1 MNFKTKRS
9 AVRTSARSSARTSVR
24 TSVRTSLSSR
34 AGTVLSRRGFIA
46 GGGAAAVSL
55 AAPAGG
61 LMLGFFAPLG
71 LAQAQGSLPPEINC
85 WVVVQADDQVV
96 IRIARSEMGQGTLTG
111 LAQLV
116 AEELGCDWSKV
127 TTEYPTPGQNLA
139 RSRVWG
145 NFSTGGSRGI
155 RESHDYVRKGG
166 AAARLML
173 VQAAANGWG
182 VPAGDCRAAASVIS
196 HAASGRRTT
205 YGQVAAA
212 AAKLTPPTD
221 VALKDPKDWTIAGKS
236 LPRLDTAPKTTGAQV
251 YGMDLKLP
259 GMLNAAIAD
268 CPVVGGKLRG
278 FDPAAV
284 LKLPGVKAVVPV
296 GDSAVAVVADTW
308 WRAKTAL
315 AALKIDWDE
324 GPNATLNSAGIA
336 AMLKAG
342 LDAPEATVGAQA
354 GQAKQALAGAARTL
368 EAVYAY
374 PYQNHATMEV
384 MNATAKF
391 TPASAGQ
398 AARCEVWTPTQNGEA
413 ALAATAEAAG
423 LPLAQCEVYKIH
435 LGGGFGRRGATDWV
449 RQAVVIAKALP
460 GTAVKLIWSRE
471 EDMQHG
477 FCHPV
482 TQCKLRAGLD
492 AKGQLTA
499 LHMRI
504 SGQSILAALFPQ
516 NVQNGRDPVVF
527 QGLNLGGAEGALG
540 YAIPHLL
547 IDHAMRNPAVRPGF
561 WRGVNLNQN
570 AVYLECFIDEIAHAT
585 QQDPLAL
592 RRQLLAA
599 SPKHLA
605 VLNAVAQRAGWGT
618 TAAPVNGQSVHRGLA
633 QIMGFGSYVAACA
646 EVSVSAA
653 GELTVHRIVAATD
666 CGHAVNPQQIEA
678 QVEGSFAYGLSAALF
693 GEITVE
699 AGRIQQSNFHD
710 YPALLMA
717 QMPKVETIV
726 MPSGGFWG
734 GVGEPTIAVAAP
746 AVLNAIFAATGQRIR
761 TLPIKQQNLKR
772 A

>member
-1 MNFKTKRS
+1 MNTPTPHRL
-9 AVRTSARSSARTSVR
+9 AE
-24 TSVRTSLSSR
+24 
-34 AGTVLSRRGFIA
+34 AGAPTTVALTRRGFIA
-46 GGGAAAVSL
+46 GSAVTGVSL
-55 AAPAGG
+55 TAPGGG

-71 LAQAQGSLPPEINC
+71 TANAQSAAQNTAQDPAQTPADIPPEINC
-85 WVVVQADDQVV
+85 WVVVQPDDRVI

-116 AEELGCDWSKV
+116 AEELGCDWALV

-139 RSRVWG
+139 RNRVWG

-155 RESHDYVRKGG
+155 RDSHDYVRKGG
-166 AAARLML
+166 AAARMML
-173 VQAAANGWG
+173 VQAAAIGWG
-182 VPAGDCRAAASVIS
+182 VPVAECRAAASIIS
-196 HAASGRRTT
+196 HAASGRSTR
-205 YGQVAAA
+205 YGQVAGA
-212 AAKLTPPTD
+212 AAKLTPPTE
-221 VALKDPKDWTIAGKS
+221 VTLKDPKDWTIAGKP
-236 LPRLDTAPKTTGAQV
+236 LPRLDTVAKTTGAQV
-251 YGMDLKLP
+251 YGMDLTLP

-268 CPVVGGKLRG
+268 CPVVGGKVRS
-278 FDPAAV
+278 FDAAMV
-284 LKLPGVKAVVPV
+284 MTMPGVKAVLPV

-324 GPNATLNSAGIA
+324 GANTTLNSAGIA
-336 AMLKAG
+336 AMLKTG
-342 LDAPEATVGAQA
+342 LDAPDAVVGAQV
-354 GQAKQALAGAARTL
+354 GQVKAALASAARTL

-374 PYQNHATMEV
+374 PYQNHATMES
-384 MNATAKF
+384 MNASAKF
-391 TPASAGQ
+391 TPAAGGQ
-398 AARCEVWTPTQNGEA
+398 AARCEVWAPTQNGEA
-413 ALAATAEAAG
+413 ALAAAAEAAG
-423 LPLAQCEVYKIH
+423 LPPAQCEVYKIH
-435 LGGGFGRRGATDWV
+435 LGGGFGRRGATDYV
-449 RQAVVIAKALP
+449 RQAVALAKALP
-460 GTAVKLIWSRE
+460 GTPVKLIWSRE

-477 FCHPV
+477 YYHPI

-492 AKGQLTA
+492 ANGQLTA

-516 NVQNGRDPVVF
+516 SLQNGRDPVVF
-527 QGLNLGGAEGALG
+527 QGLNLAGAEGALG
-540 YAIPHLL
+540 YAVPHLL
-547 IDHAMRNPAVRPGF
+547 IDHAMRNPPLRPGF

-570 AVYLECFIDEIAHAT
+570 AIYLECFIDEIAHAT

-605 VLNAVAQRAGWGT
+605 VLNAAAQRAGWGT
-618 TAAPVNGQSVHRGLA
+618 PAAPINGQAVHRGLA

-646 EVSVSAA
+646 EVSVSAD
-653 GELTVHRIVAATD
+653 GVLTVHRIVAATD
-666 CGHAVNPQQIEA
+666 SGHAVNPQQIEA

-693 GEITVE
+693 GEITIE
-699 AGRIQQSNFHD
+699 AGRVQQSNFHD
-710 YPALLMA
+710 YPALKMA

-761 TLPIKQQNLKR
+761 TLPLKNQSLKR
-772 A
+772 T

>member
-1 MNFKTKRS
+1 MNTPTPHRL
-9 AVRTSARSSARTSVR
+9 AE
-24 TSVRTSLSSR
+24 
-34 AGTVLSRRGFIA
+34 AGAPTTVALTRRGFIA
-46 GGGAAAVSL
+46 GSAVTGVSL
-55 AAPAGG
+55 TAPGGG

-71 LAQAQGSLPPEINC
+71 TANAQSAAQNTAQDPAQTPADIPPEINC
-85 WVVVQADDQVV
+85 WVVVQPDDRVI

-116 AEELGCDWSKV
+116 AEELGCDWALV

-139 RSRVWG
+139 RNRVWG

-155 RESHDYVRKGG
+155 RDSHDYVRKGG
-166 AAARLML
+166 AAARMML
-173 VQAAANGWG
+173 VQAAAIGWG
-182 VPAGDCRAAASVIS
+182 VPVAECRAAASIIS
-196 HAASGRRTT
+196 HAASGRSTR
-205 YGQVAAA
+205 YGQVAGA
-212 AAKLTPPTD
+212 AAKLTPPTE
-221 VALKDPKDWTIAGKS
+221 VTLKNPKDWTIAGKP
-236 LPRLDTAPKTTGAQV
+236 LPRLDTVAKTTGAQV
-251 YGMDLKLP
+251 YGMDLTLP

-268 CPVVGGKLRG
+268 CPVVGGKVRS
-278 FDPAAV
+278 FDAAMV
-284 LKLPGVKAVVPV
+284 MTMPGVKAVLPV

-324 GPNATLNSAGIA
+324 GANTTLNSAGIA
-336 AMLKAG
+336 AMLKTG
-342 LDAPEATVGAQA
+342 LDAPDAVVGAQV
-354 GQAKQALAGAARTL
+354 GQVKAALASAARTL

-374 PYQNHATMEV
+374 PYQNHATMES
-384 MNATAKF
+384 MNASAKF
-391 TPASAGQ
+391 TPAAGGQ
-398 AARCEVWTPTQNGEA
+398 AARCEVWAPTQNGEA
-413 ALAATAEAAG
+413 ALAAAAEAAG
-423 LPLAQCEVYKIH
+423 LPPAQCEVYKIH
-435 LGGGFGRRGATDWV
+435 LGGGFGRRGATDYV
-449 RQAVVIAKALP
+449 RQAVALAKALP
-460 GTAVKLIWSRE
+460 GTPVKLIWSRE

-477 FCHPV
+477 YYHPI

-492 AKGQLTA
+492 ANGQLTA

-516 NVQNGRDPVVF
+516 SLQNGRDPVVF
-527 QGLNLGGAEGALG
+527 QGLNLAGAEGALG
-540 YAIPHLL
+540 YAVPHLL
-547 IDHAMRNPAVRPGF
+547 IDHAMRNPPLRPGF

-570 AVYLECFIDEIAHAT
+570 AIYLECFIDEIAHAT

-605 VLNAVAQRAGWGT
+605 VLNAAAQRAGWGT
-618 TAAPVNGQSVHRGLA
+618 PAAPINGQAVHRGLA

-646 EVSVSAA
+646 EVSVSAD
-653 GELTVHRIVAATD
+653 GVLTVHRIVAATD
-666 CGHAVNPQQIEA
+666 SGHAVNPQQIEA

-693 GEITVE
+693 GEITIE
-699 AGRIQQSNFHD
+699 AGRVQQSNFHD
-710 YPALLMA
+710 YPALKMA

-761 TLPIKQQNLKR
+761 TLPLKNQSLKR
-772 A
+772 T